1 LRVDALHTLSSGCI
15 DPHHSRCD
23 ACLSPSFSQ
32 PQGREDEDEGVDVL
46 LIEVCEAM
54 LADDKRGLLAASAS
68 LKYTLLGPFED
79 RDKKDVGEV
88 TFDDFTRILR
98 NLGAQLTFSELRTVA
113 MRYRSQDATF
123 ETPSG
128 AAKGAKGTAGTTLAD
143 RHVQGGMRAGAAS
156 DPEYSR
162 WLQEQPTLGGLA
174 GAPADLS
181 EATPSHVEY
190 GPLVERMARI
200 LDILLDR
207 QGGIVVGPAG
217 DRKRR
222 KRLKG
227 ARPVAD
233 ESEMSWML
241 REFELVDMLIN
252 QVHTT
257 PVPHHTSSPAQ
268 HISPHVLILTDAA
281 YLLDPCVLPNNPRAC
296 HLLASFLT
304 CSWS

>member
-1 LRVDALHTLSSGCI
+1 
-15 DPHHSRCD
+15 
-23 ACLSPSFSQ
+23 
-32 PQGREDEDEGVDVL
+32 
-46 LIEVCEAM
+46 M

-113 MRYRSQDATF
+113 MRYRAQDATF
-123 ETPSG
+123 ETPPGAAAAAAAAAAG
-128 AAKGAKGTAGTTLAD
+128 AAKGAKGADSTTLAD
-143 RHVQGGMRAGAAS
+143 RHVQGGMRAGAAR
-156 DPEYSR
+156 DPEYRR
-162 WLQEQPTLGGLA
+162 WLQEQPTLGGLSG
-174 GAPADLS
+174 GAPTDLS

-207 QGGIVVGPAG
+207 QGGIVVGSAG

-227 ARPVAD
+227 ARPAAD

-257 PVPHHTSSPAQ
+257 PVSHTYFHMLTAVPA
-268 HISPHVLILTDAA
+268 PHVLILTDAA
-281 YLLDPCVLPNNPRAC
+281 YVLDPCFLPSVPMPV
-296 HLLASFLT
+296 SFLT
-304 CSWS
+304 VQLELMQPGDRRRSLMALQYALANADHKQVRVHTHYPHLVCPSSLPI

>member
-1 LRVDALHTLSSGCI
+1 
-15 DPHHSRCD
+15 
-23 ACLSPSFSQ
+23 
-32 PQGREDEDEGVDVL
+32 
-46 LIEVCEAM
+46 M

-123 ETPSG
+123 ETLPGAAAAAGAAG
-128 AAKGAKGTAGTTLAD
+128 AAKGAKGAEGTALAD
-143 RHVQGGMRAGAAS
+143 RHVQGGMRAGAAR
-156 DPEYSR
+156 DPEYRR
-162 WLQEQPTLGGLA
+162 WLQEQPTLGGLS
-174 GAPADLS
+174 GGGPADLS

-227 ARPVAD
+227 ARPAAD

-252 QVHTT
+252 QVHTS
-257 PVPHHTSSPAQ
+257 PNTSSPA
-268 HISPHVLILTDAA
+268 HAFPHVNCCL
-281 YLLDPCVLPNNPRAC
+281 R
-296 HLLASFLT
+296 ST
-304 CSWS
+304 CTHPY